1 MAASPLTFSRAVSR
15 VLGLFIVLFTLNV
28 GMGWIP
34 PVGSLLEP
42 WNGLYRTARV
52 ADRLPGKV
60 THRFLDQEA
69 EVVRDQRGV
78 PHIFATSEA
87 DAIRAL
93 GYTVAQDRLFQVYFI
108 PMAAAGRISE
118 VLGPDALE
126 VDRQMRE
133 TGMLWGARKNLSRI
147 EEAGGIEWDLIRWF
161 SEGVNAYVEN
171 LHPRDYPIEWRLTG
185 FRPGPYEPLYSLLV
199 LQYMAY
205 DLSYETS
212 DLAHTILRERLGDE
226 EFNRLYPASSPIAVP
241 VMPVE
246 APQQRGLLGRL
257 IGHTPL
263 PSSTLGEEILNRHL
277 ALNGT
282 FLEGFR
288 PGKGSN
294 NWAVSVGKSTTG
306 GAMMASDM
314 HLSVTLPAIW
324 YEVRL
329 KTPTMDVYGVTVPGA
344 PLPVASFTEN
354 AAWSFTN
361 SGADQ
366 LDFYRLQLDESGQN
380 YRFEGEWRPLT
391 FVSDT
396 LRVLKKRAVMDTL
409 VYSHHGPVVRR
420 DGEAY
425 AIRWTAHEPSTT
437 LRSLYD
443 MIHSR
448 TYDEFLNALRRW
460 NTPLQNVL
468 YTDKSGVIA
477 LHLAGLLPDRP
488 ASAGPGVRD
497 GSSSADE
504 WRGFVPFDQ
513 MPKSANPAQGF
524 LASANQQTLVG
535 DYPYW
540 MGAYWA
546 PSYRAM
552 RINALLAGKERH
564 SDADMRAYQGDVY
577 APHVDLMRPLLD
589 TLSGV
594 SPRGDSLRQMLL
606 RWDGQATLDGPEPTV
621 LRTFVRNLRALAWDE
636 PAFSRVLR
644 PNDDVLWHEMR
655 ANPALRIWDVNTT
668 EEVERA
674 GDLLRLALSATH
686 DTLTTNFGSTSEE
699 WAFSRHGTILFRHI
713 TRALDPFA
721 RGPYPYPGMAE
732 SLSPGGGSPTTHSG
746 SWRVVVDFSTSPP
759 QAWGVYPGGQSGNP
773 FSRRYDAFVPTY
785 LAFEH
790 FRLVRPESAEAFPAP
805 QRLKSTRLQT
815 AR

>member
-1 MAASPLTFSRAVSR
+1 MAASTLTHSRAVSR
-15 VLGLFIVLFTLNV
+15 VLGLFIVLFTLNN

-42 WNGLYRTARV
+42 WQGLYRTARV
-52 ADRLPGKV
+52 ADRLPARA
-60 THRFLDQEA
+60 TLNFLDQEVD
-69 EVVRDQRGV
+69 VVRDQRGV
-78 PHIFATSEA
+78 PHIFAASEA

-93 GYTVAQDRLFQVYFI
+93 GFTVAQDRLFQVYFI

-133 TGMLWGARKNLSRI
+133 TGMLWGARKNLERI
-147 EEAGGIEWDLIRWF
+147 EQAGGIEWDLIRWF
-161 SEGVNAYVEN
+161 SEGVNAYVEG
-171 LHPRDYPIEWRLTG
+171 LSPRDYPIEWRLTG
-185 FRPGPYEPLYSLLV
+185 YRPGRYEPLYSLLV

-212 DLAHTILRERLGDE
+212 DLAHTLLRERLGAE
-226 EFNRLYPASSPIAVP
+226 EFNRLYPASSPLAVP
-241 VMPVE
+241 VIPQEAARSGLFGQRIGQAPV
-246 APQQRGLLGRL
+246 
-257 IGHTPL
+257 
-263 PSSTLGEEILNRHL
+263 PSSSLGEEILNRHL

-294 NWAVSVGKSTTG
+294 NWAVSAAKSTTG

-344 PLPVASFTEN
+344 PLPVASFTEH

-366 LDFYRLQLDESGQN
+366 LDFYRLSLDESGQN
-380 YRFEGEWRPLT
+380 YRYDDVWRPLT
-391 FVSDT
+391 FVPDT
-396 LRVLKKRAVMDTL
+396 LRILKKRAVMDTL
-409 VYSHHGPVVRR
+409 VYSHHGPVIRR

-425 AIRWTAHEPSTT
+425 AIRWTAHEPSMT

-443 MIHSR
+443 MIRSR
-448 TYDEFLNALRRW
+448 SYEEFLQALRRW

-488 ASAGPGVRD
+488 ATAGPGVRD
-497 GSSSADE
+497 GARSADE
-504 WRGFVPFDQ
+504 WRGFVPFDE
-513 MPKSANPAQGF
+513 MPKSVNPGQGF

-552 RINALLAGKERH
+552 RINTLLASKDRH

-577 APHVDLMRPLLD
+577 APHIDLLRPMLD

-594 SPRGDSLRQMLL
+594 RPHGDSLRQILL
-606 RWDGQATLDGPEPTV
+606 RWEGHATLDSPAPTV
-621 LRTFVRNLRALAWDE
+621 LRTFLRNLRAFAWDE
-636 PAFSRVLR
+636 PTFAGVLR
-644 PNDDVLWHEMR
+644 PNDDLLWHVMR
-655 ANPALRIWDVNTT
+655 TLPEHRIWDVNTT
-668 EEVERA
+668 EEVEHA
-674 GDLLRLALSATH
+674 GDLLRLVLEATH
-686 DTLTTNFGSTSEE
+686 DTLTARFGSEPDD
-699 WAFSRHGTILFRHI
+699 WQFANHGKILFRHV

-721 RGPYPYPGMAE
+721 RGPFPYPGMTE

-773 FSRRYDAFVPTY
+773 FSRRYDAFLPTY

-790 FRLVRPESAEAFPAP
+790 FRLVRPASADAFPAP
-805 QRLKSTRLQT
+805 QRLKATRLQT